1 MIPFQGLNNPRPEEL
16 NDIFSKSPPCS
27 SYSFFFYLTFKPFQQ
42 IPFDIF
48 LVIRMAVPAEEADGE
63 FGRGKPFIH
72 FLRSLQDLFGQL

>member
-27 SYSFFFYLTFKPFQQ
+27 SYPFFFNFAFKPFQQ
-42 IPFDIF
+42 IALDIF
-48 LVIRMAVPAEEADGE
+48 QIIRMAVPLEEAEGE

-72 FLRSLQDLFGQL
+72 FLRSLQDFFGQL